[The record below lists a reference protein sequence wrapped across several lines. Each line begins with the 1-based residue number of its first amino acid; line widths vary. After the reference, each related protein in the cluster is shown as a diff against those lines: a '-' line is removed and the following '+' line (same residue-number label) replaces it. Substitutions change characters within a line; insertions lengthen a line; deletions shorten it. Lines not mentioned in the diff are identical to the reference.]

1 MVLGEGWLFLGR
13 VLLLLLA
20 LGTLHWLRPF

>member
-1 MVLGEGWLFLGR
+1 MVVGDRWLLVCR
-13 VLLLLLA
+13 VLLVLLA